1 MNWEWELSEAQLKY
15 CFGSCQTRK
24 IFPQHHPPNRL
35 GIKNMPLTGAPHR
48 GPGCYLNEEKNNLAY
63 NLTKVPM
70 SNKGYIIG
78 SRTSL
83 RFKLDHK
90 EPKTSLVSLDK
101 KKLKSPCALLPYAP
115 FNTFSNR
122 FDDRP
127 TDSSYFPGPGT
138 YNPETIVSR
147 KVTWPMKFGSP
158 DWAQV
163 PVLKK
168 RTLKAELITDK
179 EFRIHRNRV
188 AYLSLYYS

>member
-24 IFPQHHPPNRL
+24 LFPLHHPPNRL
-35 GIKNMPLTGAPHR
+35 GITDVPVRGAPHR
-48 GPGCYLNEEKNNLAY
+48 GPGCYFQEEKNNMAY
-63 NLTKVPM
+63 NLSKTPM

-78 SRTSL
+78 SRTSQ
-83 RFKLDHK
+83 RFKADYK
-90 EPKTSLVSLDK
+90 ELKPTPVSYQLQTR
-101 KKLKSPCALLPYAP
+101 KSHCALPPYAP
-115 FNTFSNR
+115 FNSISNR
-122 FDDRP
+122 FDDKP

-138 YNPETIVSR
+138 YNPETVISR

-168 RTLKAELITDK
+168 RTLKTELISDK